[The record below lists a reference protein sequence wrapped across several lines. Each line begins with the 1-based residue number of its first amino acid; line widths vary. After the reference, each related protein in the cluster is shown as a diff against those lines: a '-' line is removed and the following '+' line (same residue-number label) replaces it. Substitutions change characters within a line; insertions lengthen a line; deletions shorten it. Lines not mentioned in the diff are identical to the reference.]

1 MIPARRP
8 KLLYVVL
15 CAMLYSASSQAKV
28 YVNSTCYMNGMS
40 PNQIVQGDKKVD
52 EKFPLASTS
61 KVMTSLWSVAR
72 LNADSRFKTNIY
84 VTKVSSDSYDVHIEG
99 GRDPIFGRTSS
110 YFLISELN
118 RIGVKKIENLT
129 FDENFL
135 ESRRKRSGG
144 SRDASLLHD
153 SSTSRSCAR
162 HSDGRFF
169 IFYG

>member
-118 RIGVKKIENLT
+118 L
-129 FDENFL
+129 L